1 MAFRCLGGR
10 RRLDVRRRFH
20 RLTKKFLG
28 QITNTLEIKGIE
40 DLEGENKLLKLDL
53 SVRPLEDSRTSGDGQ
68 VGVLVRQVRALDGYV
83 AVVAEVEA
91 VDGLVAVAFFVGD
104 VLDEHAEA
112 AGYAEPLLQ
121 VAGVDLVGER
131 HEVAERVYLLLA

>member
-20 RLTKKFLG
+20 RLNKKFLG

-83 AVVAEVEA
+83 AVIAEVEA